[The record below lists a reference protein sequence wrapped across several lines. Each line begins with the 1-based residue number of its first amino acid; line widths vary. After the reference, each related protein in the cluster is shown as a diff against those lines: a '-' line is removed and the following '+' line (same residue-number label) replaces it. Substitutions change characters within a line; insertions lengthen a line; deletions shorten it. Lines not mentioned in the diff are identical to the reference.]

1 MQQLSGIATQRGAS
15 VTSIVL
21 IILVLG
27 VAAKLMVAIVPAQI
41 GDYQLTKTLS
51 AQLKEANNNNETA
64 KQFVER
70 VNRQLSI
77 NADYDTQA
85 EDVFTFIDKKTGQLA
100 IRKEYA
106 VTNNFFGNVDIVN
119 RFEGDIDM
127 TTAEL
132 KRVLDHS

>member
-27 VAAKLMVAIVPAQI
+27 VAAKLMVAIIPAQI

-100 IRKEYA
+100 IRKQYA
-106 VTNNFFGNVDIVN
+106 VTKNLFGNVDIVN

-127 TTAEL
+127 TTAE
-132 KRVLDHS
+132 

>member
-51 AQLKEANNNNETA
+51 AQLKEENNNNETA

-100 IRKEYA
+100 IRKQYA

-127 TTAEL
+127 TTAE
-132 KRVLDHS
+132 